1 VPRAGKLG
9 CPSEP
14 QPPELG
20 RNGRAIWPVAHDHGC
35 KRPAPEGAQRAN
47 EREWILRLLEAADAH
62 DPRRP

>member
-1 VPRAGKLG
+1 MPLAGKLG
-9 CPSEP
+9 RPSEP

-20 RNGRAIWPVAHDHGC
+20 RDGRAIGPVAHDHRC
-35 KRPAPEGAQRAN
+35 KRSAAEGAQRAN